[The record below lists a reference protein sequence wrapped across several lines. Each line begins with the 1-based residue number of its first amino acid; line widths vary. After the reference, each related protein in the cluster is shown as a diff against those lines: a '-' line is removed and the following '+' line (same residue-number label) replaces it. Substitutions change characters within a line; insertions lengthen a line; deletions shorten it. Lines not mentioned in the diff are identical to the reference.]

1 MPNDRFGLTTANF
14 VGFLTGRAVFLVT
27 DLLSLAV
34 MRVTFVLSWL
44 FATSFQLSQLNKSAC
59 LQTVNS
65 NYIAPLLDCQRGLI
79 Q

>member
-1 MPNDRFGLTTANF
+1 MPYDRFGFTTLDL
-14 VGFLTGRAVFLVT
+14 VGFLAGRAAFLVT

-34 MRVTFVLSWL
+34 IRVTLVLSWF

-65 NYIAPLLDCQRGLI
+65 NYIAPLLDCQRGLV